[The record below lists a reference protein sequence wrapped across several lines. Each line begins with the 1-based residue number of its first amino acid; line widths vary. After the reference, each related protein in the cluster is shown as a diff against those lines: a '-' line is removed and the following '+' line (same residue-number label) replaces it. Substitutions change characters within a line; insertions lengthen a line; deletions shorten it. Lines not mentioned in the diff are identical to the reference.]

1 MLLRDL
7 RDGQALAARLRS
19 CLGDVSEMDLCST
32 LAMCDVRVCQLI
44 LGPPARHEAATTTD
58 APVSPAAIQ
67 LRARAP
73 TRDAACQTDAAAAP
87 PPPPCAGGAPAPPPP
102 PPPPPP
108 MPTPSRV
115 AGRPG
120 PQHALAMALS
130 AELLAG
136 GAAALRKGES
146 VGPKRPAGAQ
156 EGGFAVSLDALRS
169 VKLKSAA
176 ARPAAAPPA
185 EPADSELITVMRAKL
200 KRVKSPV
207 MELELSSPPPASVGR
222 APLQQLA
229 ASTAARRPRPA
240 QTPPTQPRLPSPG
253 WGFLRIWRAPPPPV
267 ACAPLAEA
275 CVEKEN
281 TPHGGGAARRRPS
294 SSKRAPLSA
303 ARPPARTPPLS
314 NALASPLASPLSI
327 RARSVPA
334 RRHDWLDVD

>member
-32 LAMCDVRVCQLI
+32 LAMCDVRVYVGSSWVRQRATRL
-44 LGPPARHEAATTTD
+44 PATI
-58 APVSPAAIQ
+58 SPSQSDAIQ

-73 TRDAACQTDAAAAP
+73 TRDV
-87 PPPPCAGGAPAPPPP
+87 PARRTYRHRLRRPARAVRLLRRRRRRHRRRCR
-102 PPPPPP
+102 
-108 MPTPSRV
+108 PSRV

-146 VGPKRPAGAQ
+146 DPKRPAGAQ

-185 EPADSELITVMRAKL
+185 EPADSELITAMRAKL

-207 MELELSSPPPASVGR
+207 MELELSAR
-222 APLQQLA
+222 RRPL
-229 ASTAARRPRPA
+229 SAARRSSSWRRRRRRAAPAGADAADAAASAARAGASSASGARRRRPSRARHSPR
-240 QTPPTQPRLPSPG
+240 
-253 WGFLRIWRAPPPPV
+253 RAPR
-267 ACAPLAEA
+267 
-275 CVEKEN
+275 EN
-281 TPHGGGAARRRPS
+281 TPHGGGARGGGRRPRSARRSR
-294 SSKRAPLSA
+294 RAA
-303 ARPPARTPPLS
+303 AGAHAAVS

-327 RARSVPA
+327 RARSAPA
-334 RRHDWLDVD
+334 RRRLAGRRLINSG